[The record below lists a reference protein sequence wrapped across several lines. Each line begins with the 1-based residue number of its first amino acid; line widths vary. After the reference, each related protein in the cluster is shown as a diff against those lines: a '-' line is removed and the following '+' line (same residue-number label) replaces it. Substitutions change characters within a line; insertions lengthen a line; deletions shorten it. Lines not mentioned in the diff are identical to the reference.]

1 MLRLLVSMLLFMSLF
16 QVKVKSMASEEI
28 GVGLV
33 ILKDNHIKKRLD
45 SGVAVSGVRFL
56 YAELL
61 YQRLYGE
68 DKLIVNGNSV
78 NEALKKSVAQSK
90 YRDVALDL
98 LGAEGW
104 ELSATVHRELSS
116 GYEILFYLKKKIE

>member
-1 MLRLLVSMLLFMSLF
+1 MLRLLVSLLLFMSLF

-28 GVGLV
+28 EVGLG
-33 ILKDNHIKKRLD
+33 ILKDTHIKKRLD
-45 SGVAVSGVRFL
+45 SGVAVNGVRFL

-78 NEALKKSVAQSK
+78 GEALKKSVGQSK

-116 GYEILFYLKKKIE
+116 GYEILFYLKKKND